1 MKRTLLLAVFCA
13 WFTLGGAANA
23 SAAQAWAVID
33 AETGR
38 LLDGANEDAPLP
50 IASLTKIWTALTY
63 LESGVEQGE
72 ITISPAAAS
81 SEGSSIYLKSGTAV
95 QDKTLLYG
103 LMLRS
108 GNDAAHAL
116 AEHAGGSVEGFV
128 QLMQE
133 KAIFYGLDKTVFTNP
148 SGLHDE
154 RHLSTAYETGLMLR
168 FAMENETFREIA
180 TAKKHVYQ
188 NEENTYHWRNKHRLL
203 HSEPTA
209 IAGKTGFTKAAGR
222 TLATYF
228 EKDDKKIIVVTLN
241 DPNDWETHLGLAE
254 KTFSTFKRV
263 TIAKK
268 GVYNIFP
275 GVRAELKE
283 PIELLIKKGEK
294 EKLSN
299 VLLVPRGKQPTATGV
314 WTVSFNHEPIVAT
327 DVVIR
332 QTKERSATSK

>member
-1 MKRTLLLAVFCA
+1 MKRALLLTVCFA
-13 WFTLGGAANA
+13 WFMLGKPVDA
-23 SAAQAWAVID
+23 SAAQAYAVID

-38 LLDGANEDAPLP
+38 LLDGRNEDTPLP
-50 IASLTKIWTALTY
+50 IASLTKIWTAFTY
-63 LESGVEQGE
+63 LESGVESGE

-133 KAIFYGLDKTVFTNP
+133 KAILHGLDRTVFTNP
-148 SGLHDE
+148 SGLHNE
-154 RHLSTAYETGLMLR
+154 QHLSTAYETGLMLR
-168 FAMENETFREIA
+168 YAMENETFREIA
-180 TAKKHVYQ
+180 TTKKHVYQ
-188 NEENTYHWRNKHRLL
+188 NEENTYHWQNKHRLL

-209 IAGKTGFTKAAGR
+209 VAGKTGFTKAAGR

-228 EKDDKKIIVVTLN
+228 EKDRKKIIVVTLN
-241 DPNDWETHLGLAE
+241 DPDDWTTHLDLAD
-254 KTFSTFKRV
+254 KAFSTYKRV

-268 GVYNIFP
+268 GVYKIFP
-275 GVRAELKE
+275 GVQAELEE
-283 PIELLIKKGEK
+283 PIELLMKKGEQA
-294 EKLSN
+294 KLSN
-299 VLLVPRGKQPTATGV
+299 LVQIPRGKRPTATGI
-314 WTVSFNHEPIVAT
+314 WTVSFDNEPIVAT
-327 DVVIR
+327 DVIIR
-332 QTKERSATSK
+332 QKR